1 MALRPGMKKSH
12 WLLTWLAIAFSAL
25 AILATTS
32 IIARQRSLYQE
43 TSAAFSELRLSRIDL
58 SEGLLRAL
66 SAGVSTEERS
76 EGLALVRQSGE
87 RFEGAL
93 RAFGAVFPLEK
104 GKAQWLAPVTRIRE
118 AYAEISASLSEESP
132 ADASLPPRLRVSSYN
147 LEREAEVLDAEMQ
160 GKLQA
165 YLRRLDE
172 EYLVT
177 LWIAAAVLIGLCGII
192 YALARSEA
200 EANRALRESRELLDS
215 IVDNTPSLIYVFD
228 DEGRCVLTNQ
238 KLAALFDRSPESMIG
253 NKRSDWMP
261 SELARLHETHDR
273 KVLASGYPMA
283 FEETTQSPDGPRYY
297 LSTKFPLGG
306 EGSPRAIGGISTDIT
321 ERKNMEDALKKALE
335 ERNILLKELNHRT
348 KNNMQV
354 ISSWLSLQAGKSKNP
369 EVKEALREADARVQA
384 IALVHRMLY
393 QSEDLSI
400 VNLADYLRELG
411 RNLLEANG
419 AEERGIRAEFSLEGV
434 NADIE
439 IALPCGFIVSEL
451 ITNSLKHAF
460 PRGRRGTIRIALRR
474 LESGEVELHYSD
486 DGIGFQRA
494 AAQAS
499 SGGLGLETIEAIG
512 EGQLHGSVRFETEG
526 GFDFSLSFRD
536 SEGRTET

>member
-1 MALRPGMKKSH
+1 MKSR
-12 WLLTWLAIAFSAL
+12 WLLTWLTIAFSAA
-25 AILATTS
+25 AILATTY
-32 IIARQRSLYQE
+32 IIARQRSLYQQ

-66 SAGVSTEERS
+66 SAKVSAEERS

-93 RAFGAVFPLEK
+93 RAFKAVFPIESDK
-104 GKAQWLAPVTRIRE
+104 PQWLDHVTQIRG
-118 AYAEISASLSEESP
+118 AYAELSASLKEEPS
-132 ADASLPPRLRVSSYN
+132 ADAFLPPRLRVSSYT

-160 GKLQA
+160 GRLQA
-165 YLRRLDE
+165 YLWRLDE

-177 LWIAAAVLIGLCGII
+177 LWIAAAGLVGLCGVI

-200 EANRALRESRELLDS
+200 EANRALRESRQLLDS

-228 DEGRCVLTNQ
+228 DEGRCVLSN
-238 KLAALFDRSPESMIG
+238 KRHADLFGRAPREMIG
-253 NKRSDWMP
+253 KRRSDWMAP
-261 SELARLHETHDR
+261 EFARLHETHDL
-273 KVLASGYPMA
+273 KVLASGGPIA
-283 FEETTQSPDGPRYY
+283 FEETVQGPDGPRHY

-321 ERKNMEDALKKALE
+321 ERKSMEDALKKALE

-354 ISSWLSLQAGKSKNP
+354 ISSWLSLQASKSKNA
-369 EVKEALREADARVQA
+369 EVKEALREADSRVQA

-393 QSEDLSI
+393 QSENLSI

-411 RNLLEANG
+411 RNLLEANS
-419 AEERGIRAEFSLEGV
+419 AEERGIRAEFGLEGV

-439 IALPCGFIVSEL
+439 VALPCGFIVSEL

-460 PRGRRGTIRIALRR
+460 PRDRKGTIRISLHKAD
-474 LESGEVELHYSD
+474 SGEIELHYSD
-486 DGIGFQRA
+486 DGIGFMRS

-526 GFDFSLSFRD
+526 GFDFRLLFRD
-536 SEGRTET
+536 SDAQTGT